1 MIYGIGI
8 DLCSVE
14 RVAKVHKKFGRR
26 LEWRLLSPREQEAG
40 PPSDARLARRFAAK
54 EAVAKALGCGIG
66 ERLSFQDM
74 SIVRG
79 VRGRPVLELSPRAQ
93 ANFPGVEVYLSMTY
107 EQGWAAA
114 NAVAVVTESLKR

>member
-14 RVAKVHKKFGRR
+14 RIAKAHKKFGRR
-26 LEWRLLSPREQEAG
+26 LEWRLLSSREQEAG

-66 ERLSFQDM
+66 EQLSFQDM

-79 VRGRPVLELSPRAQ
+79 VRGRPVLELSPQAR
-93 ANFPGVEVYLSMTY
+93 ANFPGIEVHLSMTY

-114 NAVAVVTESLKR
+114 NAIAVIAKALKR